1 MRFSGI
7 NLAPS
12 FLLSL
17 IACVCLPGAGARA
30 NLYAQEADPAQRPS
44 VIVRTAEGARGI
56 EFYERGYFKEAVK
69 LLKQA
74 TDNRRDDA
82 TAWHFLGLAY
92 KQLDKEKDAR
102 KALENAVFLRLS
114 HLTSLSSR
122 GIVKPWEEM
131 TKEEREARRR
141 EMTARYRE
149 ALTSVESYLQLK
161 PKAEDFWR
169 QQYEGLSFYVLNNEK
184 PEAEREVFQ
193 GNDEGVTKAQ
203 ILFKPEPEY
212 SERAREKG
220 TKGTVTLR
228 GLLASDG
235 TVKHVIALGMLPDG
249 LTEQSI
255 KVMRRIKFR
264 PATKNGRPVSQWVMI
279 EYNFNIY

>member
-17 IACVCLPGAGARA
+17 IACVCLPGAGTRA
-30 NLYAQEADPAQRPS
+30 NLHAQEAEPAQRLS
-44 VIVRTAEGARGI
+44 GTVRTAEGARGI
-56 EFYERGYFKEAVK
+56 EFYERGDFKEAVK

-82 TAWHFLGLAY
+82 TSWHFLGLAY
-92 KQLDKEKDAR
+92 KQLNEEKDAR
-102 KALENAVFLRLS
+102 KALENAVLLRLL
-114 HLTSLSSR
+114 HLSPLASR
-122 GIVKPWEEM
+122 EIVKPWEEM
-131 TKEEREARRR
+131 SKEEREARRR
-141 EMTARYRE
+141 EMAARYRE
-149 ALTSVESYLQLK
+149 ALASVESYLQLK

-193 GNDEGVTKAQ
+193 GNDEGVTKAK
-203 ILFKPEPEY
+203 ILFKPEPGY
-212 SERAREKG
+212 TERARERG
-220 TKGTVTLR
+220 IKGTVTLR
-228 GLLASDG
+228 GLLAPDG
-235 TVKHVIALGMLPDG
+235 TVKHVIALVMLPDG
-249 LTEQSI
+249 LTEQAI

-264 PATKNGRPVSQWVMI
+264 PATKNGRPISQWVMI
-279 EYNFNIY
+279 EYNFNVY